1 MTSIYIFSNL
11 IKYQKIDNIS
21 IHIKCIDKTA
31 NRQCTCLYS
40 MKENEQKILQ
50 LMSTNLNKQN
60 LSHKALYKHETNRV
74 TRSEQTNLD

>member
-1 MTSIYIFSNL
+1 
-11 IKYQKIDNIS
+11 
-21 IHIKCIDKTA
+21 
-31 NRQCTCLYS
+31 